1 MLKYLRAIAIWLVPP
16 LAVVALPTEA
26 PGLTCFTMLYLYLG
40 GLVLALAFFISF
52 FATRSKPHAANA
64 FVLVVVIWLLVWNYG
79 FTVGARIHL
88 FVNERRYMSTIA
100 ELNRAKSDEEKVR
113 ICGEECDPGYKR
125 SIVVFHYCHCFL
137 NWPDL
142 VYAPNGELD
151 GTRDKLQKIDLYL
164 HGSKSLS
171 KFWYIGYFGD

>member
-26 PGLTCFTMLYLYLG
+26 PELTCFAMLYLYLG
-40 GLVLALAFFISF
+40 GLVLALAFFIIF
-52 FATRSKPHAANA
+52 FATRSKAHAANA
-64 FVLVVVIWLLVWNYG
+64 FFLVVMIWLLVWNYG

-100 ELNRAKSDEEKVR
+100 ELSRAKSNEEKVR
-113 ICGEECDPGYKR
+113 ICGEGCNPGYER
-125 SIVVFHYCHCFL
+125 AIVVFHYCHCFL
-137 NWPDL
+137 SWPDL

-151 GTRDKLQKIDLYL
+151 ATRDELQKIDLYL
-164 HGSKSLS
+164 HGSKRLS
-171 KFWYIGYFGD
+171 KNWYIGYFGD

>member
-26 PGLTCFTMLYLYLG
+26 PELTCLAMIYLYLG
-40 GLVLALAFFISF
+40 GLILALAFFIIF
-52 FATRSKPHAANA
+52 FATRSKLHAVNA
-64 FVLVVVIWLLVWNYG
+64 LILVVVIWLLVWNYG
-79 FTVGARIHL
+79 FTIGARIHL

-100 ELNRAKSDEEKVR
+100 ELSRAKSNEEKVR
-113 ICGEECDPGYKR
+113 ICGEGCNPGYER

-137 NWPDL
+137 SWPDL

-151 GTRDKLQKIDLYL
+151 GSRDELQKIDLYL
-164 HGSKSLS
+164 HGSKRLS
-171 KFWYIGYFGD
+171 KNWYIGYFGD

>member
-1 MLKYLRAIAIWLVPP
+1 MLKYLRAIAIWLAPP

-26 PGLTCFTMLYLYLG
+26 PEFTCFAMLYLYLG

-52 FATRSKPHAANA
+52 FATRRKVDAANA
-64 FVLVVVIWLLVWNYG
+64 FILVVVIWLIVWNYG

-88 FVNERRYMSTIA
+88 LVNERRYMSTID
-100 ELNRAKSDEEKVR
+100 ELGRAKSNEEKVR
-113 ICGEECDPGYKR
+113 ICGEACDPGYER

-137 NWPDL
+137 SWPDL

-151 GTRDKLQKIDLYL
+151 GSRDELQKIDLYL
-164 HGSKSLS
+164 HGSKRLS
-171 KFWYIGYFGD
+171 KNWYIGYFGD